1 MAPLLLSLSY
11 THPPFLLLSPKNTQ
25 DERRRHPRFPLTHH
39 THTHTHTHAHTN
51 THTHTHTHRTND
63 EDTLAYVAQCHPP
76 QKRLSAFDAGGK
88 PASSSG
94 DGKKE
99 EEEEGEGEGGD
110 KGSKFEYQEVS
121 AGE

>member
-11 THPPFLLLSPKNTQ
+11 THPPFLLLSPKN
-25 DERRRHPRFPLTHH
+25 
-39 THTHTHTHAHTN
+39 
-51 THTHTHTHRTND
+51 THRTND